1 MAKKKTETS
10 KKAEAVEVTDLTARS
25 DADVR
30 VGRFCKVVGGDHD
43 GRYGVY
49 ERTSTYGDDGYPDE
63 VIVATRD
70 EDSMRIV
77 VPYSSLVPSEA
88 GHR

>member
-1 MAKKKTETS
+1 VAKKKAETP
-10 KKAEAVEVTDLTARS
+10 KATKAVKVTDLTARDDS
-25 DADVR
+25 DVR
-30 VGRFCKVVGGDHD
+30 QGRFCKVVGGEHD

-49 ERTSTYGDDGYPDE
+49 EGTSTYGDDGYPDE
-63 VIVATRD
+63 VVVITRD